1 MIYFVFHKCNHFSF
15 IDRTKEKFQ
24 KKNPPLAF
32 CWVGLRTCFTRR
44 LRNSSG
50 INLNIRGTAMFR
62 SETLPLLKHPRRV
75 SALCFV
81 RYPAKRDGIASGR
94 LKDCFID

>member
-15 IDRTKEKFQ
+15 VDRTKEKFQ

-32 CWVGLRTCFTRR
+32 CLVGLRTCFARR

-50 INLNIRGTAMFR
+50 FALILG
-62 SETLPLLKHPRRV
+62 LLQ
-75 SALCFV
+75 CFV
-81 RYPAKRDGIASGR
+81 LKLYPSSNILAVFPLSASSVIR
-94 LKDCFID
+94 QKETA

>member
-15 IDRTKEKFQ
+15 VDRTKEKFQ

-32 CWVGLRTCFTRR
+32 CLVGLRTCFARR

-50 INLNIRGTAMFR
+50 L
-62 SETLPLLKHPRRV
+62 
-75 SALCFV
+75 ALILGLQKKIP
-81 RYPAKRDGIASGR
+81 Y
-94 LKDCFID
+94 